1 MKRAFP
7 NRQDFYP
14 TWKESYPKRVRITPC
29 RNAFFPV
36 SPYSVTFA
44 CRNLKCMG
52 RSKEYYR
59 KLRKEAEKMFVA
71 EGLGNKEIARK
82 LGVSEK
88 SVSAW
93 INDNDG
99 LWKKKRLADSI
110 STDRRNENINEIINR
125 LAQQKL
131 DLLDLIDKALEKQ
144 DDEQVAELRKQASAL
159 DNSVAQWRKQREDMN
174 KTNRVDFS
182 IYIEVMDKI
191 FDAMQNADPDLYFR
205 SLDFQEQHLYE
216 VSKIF
221 G

>member
-1 MKRAFP
+1 
-7 NRQDFYP
+7 
-14 TWKESYPKRVRITPC
+14 
-29 RNAFFPV
+29 
-36 SPYSVTFA
+36 
-44 CRNLKCMG
+44 MG

-131 DLLDLIDKALEKQ
+131 DLLDLIDKALDKQ

-174 KTNRVDFS
+174 KTNRLDFS

>member
-1 MKRAFP
+1 M
-7 NRQDFYP
+7 
-14 TWKESYPKRVRITPC
+14 
-29 RNAFFPV
+29 
-36 SPYSVTFA
+36 
-44 CRNLKCMG
+44 
-52 RSKEYYR
+52 
-59 KLRKEAEKMFVA
+59 RKEAEKMFVS

-110 STDRRNENINEIINR
+110 STDKRNENINEIINR

-131 DLLDLIDKALEKQ
+131 DLLDKIDRALEED
-144 DDEQVAELRKQASAL
+144 DDEQVAELRKQASSL

-174 KTNRVDFS
+174 KTNRIDFS
-182 IYIEVMDKI
+182 IYIEIMNKI
-191 FDAMQNADPDLYFR
+191 FDAMQVSDPELYFR
-205 SLDFQEQHLYE
+205 TLDFQEQHLAS
-216 VSKIF
+216 VSKIY

>member
-1 MKRAFP
+1 M
-7 NRQDFYP
+7 
-14 TWKESYPKRVRITPC
+14 
-29 RNAFFPV
+29 
-36 SPYSVTFA
+36 
-44 CRNLKCMG
+44 
-52 RSKEYYR
+52 
-59 KLRKEAEKMFVA
+59 RKEAEKMYVS

-110 STDRRNENINEIINR
+110 STDKRNENINEIINK

-131 DLLDLIDKALEKQ
+131 DLLDKIDRALEEQ
-144 DDEQVAELRKQASAL
+144 DDEQVAELRKQASSL

-174 KTNRVDFS
+174 KTNRIDLS

-191 FDAMQNADPDLYFR
+191 FDAMQVDAPELYFR
-205 SLDFQEQHLYE
+205 TLDFQEQHLYN
-216 VSKIF
+216 VSKIY

>member
-1 MKRAFP
+1 M
-7 NRQDFYP
+7 Y
-14 TWKESYPKRVRITPC
+14 
-29 RNAFFPV
+29 V
-36 SPYSVTFA
+36 S
-44 CRNLKCMG
+44 
-52 RSKEYYR
+52 
-59 KLRKEAEKMFVA
+59 

-99 LWKKKRLADSI
+99 LWKKKRQADSI
-110 STDRRNENINEIINR
+110 STDKRNENINEIINK

-131 DLLDLIDKALEKQ
+131 DLLGKIDRAMEEQ
-144 DDEQVAELRKQASAL
+144 DDGLVAELRKQASAL

-174 KTNRVDFS
+174 KTNRVDLS

-191 FDAMQNADPDLYFR
+191 FDSMQADDPDLYFR
-205 SLDFQEQHLYE
+205 SLDFQEQHLYN
-216 VSKIF
+216 VSKIY

>member
-1 MKRAFP
+1 
-7 NRQDFYP
+7 
-14 TWKESYPKRVRITPC
+14 
-29 RNAFFPV
+29 
-36 SPYSVTFA
+36 
-44 CRNLKCMG
+44 MG

-59 KLRKEAEKMFVA
+59 KLRKEAEKMYVS

-110 STDRRNENINEIINR
+110 STNKRNENINEIINR

-131 DLLDLIDKALEKQ
+131 ELLDLIDKALEKQ
-144 DDEQVAELRKQASAL
+144 DDDQVAELRKQASAL

-174 KTNRVDFS
+174 KTNRIDFS
-182 IYIEVMDKI
+182 IYIEVMDKV
-191 FDAMQNADPDLYFR
+191 FDAMQIADPDLYFR
-205 SLDFQEQHLYE
+205 SLDFQEQHIYE
-216 VSKIF
+216 VSKIY

>member
-1 MKRAFP
+1 
-7 NRQDFYP
+7 
-14 TWKESYPKRVRITPC
+14 
-29 RNAFFPV
+29 
-36 SPYSVTFA
+36 
-44 CRNLKCMG
+44 MG

-131 DLLDLIDKALEKQ
+131 DLLDLIDKALEEQ
-144 DDEQVAELRKQASAL
+144 DDELVAELRKQASAL

-174 KTNRVDFS
+174 KTNRLDFS

>member
-1 MKRAFP
+1 M
-7 NRQDFYP
+7 
-14 TWKESYPKRVRITPC
+14 
-29 RNAFFPV
+29 
-36 SPYSVTFA
+36 
-44 CRNLKCMG
+44 
-52 RSKEYYR
+52 
-59 KLRKEAEKMFVA
+59 RKEAEKMFVY

-110 STDRRNENINEIINR
+110 STDKRNGNINEIINR

-131 DLLDLIDKALEKQ
+131 DLLDKIDRALEED
-144 DDEQVAELRKQASAL
+144 DDEQVAELRKQASSL

-174 KTNRVDFS
+174 KTNRIDFS
-182 IYIEVMDKI
+182 IYIEIMNKI
-191 FDAMQNADPDLYFR
+191 FDAMQVSDPELYFR
-205 SLDFQEQHLYE
+205 TLDFQEQHLAS
-216 VSKIF
+216 VSKIY

>member
-1 MKRAFP
+1 M
-7 NRQDFYP
+7 Y
-14 TWKESYPKRVRITPC
+14 
-29 RNAFFPV
+29 V
-36 SPYSVTFA
+36 S
-44 CRNLKCMG
+44 
-52 RSKEYYR
+52 
-59 KLRKEAEKMFVA
+59 

-110 STDRRNENINEIINR
+110 STDKRNENINEIINK

-131 DLLDLIDKALEKQ
+131 DLLDKIDRALEEQ
-144 DDEQVAELRKQASAL
+144 DDEQVAELRKQASSL

-174 KTNRVDFS
+174 KTNRIDLS

-191 FDAMQNADPDLYFR
+191 FDAMQVDAPELYFR
-205 SLDFQEQHLYE
+205 SLDFQEQHLYN
-216 VSKIF
+216 VSKIY

>member
-1 MKRAFP
+1 
-7 NRQDFYP
+7 
-14 TWKESYPKRVRITPC
+14 
-29 RNAFFPV
+29 
-36 SPYSVTFA
+36 
-44 CRNLKCMG
+44 MG

-59 KLRKEAEKMFVA
+59 KLRKEAEKMFVT

-131 DLLDLIDKALEKQ
+131 DLLGLIDKALEEQ
-144 DDEQVAELRKQASAL
+144 DDEQVAELRKQASAM

-174 KTNRVDFS
+174 KTNRLDFS

-191 FDAMQNADPDLYFR
+191 FDAMQNACPDLYFR

>member
-1 MKRAFP
+1 
-7 NRQDFYP
+7 
-14 TWKESYPKRVRITPC
+14 
-29 RNAFFPV
+29 
-36 SPYSVTFA
+36 
-44 CRNLKCMG
+44 MG

-191 FDAMQNADPDLYFR
+191 LDAMQNADPDLYFR

>member
-1 MKRAFP
+1 MLKYLFP
-7 NRQDFYP
+7 RLTLF
-14 TWKESYPKRVRITPC
+14 C
-29 RNAFFPV
+29 HL
-36 SPYSVTFA
+36 
-44 CRNLKCMG
+44 CHRNLKYMG

-59 KLRKEAEKMFVA
+59 KLRKEAEKMYVS

-88 SVSAW
+88 SVSGW

-110 STDRRNENINEIINR
+110 STDKRNENINEIVNR

-131 DLLDLIDKALEKQ
+131 DLLGQIDKALEAEN
-144 DDEQVAELRKQASAL
+144 DELVAELRKQASAL

-174 KTNRVDFS
+174 KTNRIDFS

-191 FDAMQNADPDLYFR
+191 FDAMQAEDPDLYFR
-205 SLDFQEQHLYE
+205 SLDFQERHLYN

>member
-1 MKRAFP
+1 M
-7 NRQDFYP
+7 
-14 TWKESYPKRVRITPC
+14 
-29 RNAFFPV
+29 
-36 SPYSVTFA
+36 
-44 CRNLKCMG
+44 
-52 RSKEYYR
+52 
-59 KLRKEAEKMFVA
+59 RKEAEKMYVS

-110 STDRRNENINEIINR
+110 STDKRNENINEIINK

-131 DLLDLIDKALEKQ
+131 DLLDKIDRALEEQ
-144 DDEQVAELRKQASAL
+144 DDEQVAELRKQASSL

-174 KTNRVDFS
+174 KTNRIDLS

-191 FDAMQNADPDLYFR
+191 FDAMQVDAPDLYFR
-205 SLDFQEQHLYE
+205 SLDFQEQHLYN
-216 VSKIF
+216 VSKIY

>member
-1 MKRAFP
+1 
-7 NRQDFYP
+7 
-14 TWKESYPKRVRITPC
+14 
-29 RNAFFPV
+29 
-36 SPYSVTFA
+36 
-44 CRNLKCMG
+44 MG

-174 KTNRVDFS
+174 KTNRLDFS

-216 VSKIF
+216 ISKIF

>member
-1 MKRAFP
+1 M
-7 NRQDFYP
+7 
-14 TWKESYPKRVRITPC
+14 
-29 RNAFFPV
+29 
-36 SPYSVTFA
+36 
-44 CRNLKCMG
+44 
-52 RSKEYYR
+52 
-59 KLRKEAEKMFVA
+59 RKEAEKMYVS

-110 STDRRNENINEIINR
+110 STDKRNENINEIINK

-131 DLLDLIDKALEKQ
+131 DLLGKIDRALEEQ

-174 KTNRVDFS
+174 KTNRIDLS

-191 FDAMQNADPDLYFR
+191 FDAMQVDAPELYFR
-205 SLDFQEQHLYE
+205 SLDFQEQHLYN
-216 VSKIF
+216 VSKIY